1 MGGSR
6 MAARRE
12 GAGTLEG
19 NPLTGR
25 RQRDRTL
32 LGGVGHR
39 APIGDEWAMGRGGG
53 GGGGG
58 EQERSEHLEASQ
70 VWLEQAEAQRSHRT
84 SDASP
89 TMPPTPAR
97 PVRSIRSPL
106 PPPNETN
113 LPPGARGHP
122 AQREQW
128 RRARRPGTGAR
139 GDGRGRRGCLEE
151 GRGE

>member
-1 MGGSR
+1 MSR
-6 MAARRE
+6 TPR
-12 GAGTLEG
+12 
-19 NPLTGR
+19 PS
-25 RQRDRTL
+25 QS
-32 LGGVGHR
+32 VS
-39 APIGDEWAMGRGGG
+39 
-53 GGGGG
+53 
-58 EQERSEHLEASQ
+58 ERSECSGTLWNGFILVLPS
-70 VWLEQAEAQRSHRT
+70 
-84 SDASP
+84 
-89 TMPPTPAR
+89 